1 MWQVP
6 LFDLNYDAREE
17 DAVLEVIRSRWLTSG
32 PQTARFEKLFSDY
45 LGGGVQSLAV
55 ANCTAA
61 LHLALLAC
69 GVGKGDEVI
78 ISGLSFVAC
87 LNVVSL
93 IGAVPVL
100 ADCKS
105 RDDWNVSP
113 DEIARKITPRT
124 KALLIVHFAG
134 YPCDMDEIMQIAS
147 ANNLRVIED
156 VAHAVGA
163 DYRGKKCGTL
173 GDIGCFSFFS
183 NKNLSTGE
191 GGMLVTKHGDL
202 HDCLKLLRSH
212 GMTSMTIERHDQKA
226 ISYDVVRP
234 GLNYRFDEIRAALGI
249 QQLLK
254 LDPSNLQR
262 KGHVERY
269 HALLGEAEGVKLP
282 WCDPLCDRTS
292 SYHIFPILLSKDH
305 DRLALVESMRR
316 DGVQTS
322 MHYPAYQSFTC
333 YAQLGQHVPTADE
346 ISGRVLTLPLFATMG
361 SQEIDTVCDS
371 LLRGLQSC

>member
-6 LFDLNYDAREE
+6 LFDLNYDSREE

-45 LGGGVQSLAV
+45 LGGGVESLAV
-55 ANCTAA
+55 ANCTGA

-69 GVGKGDEVI
+69 GVGEGDEVI

-105 RDDWNVSP
+105 QDDWNVSP

-163 DYRGKKCGTL
+163 EYKGKKCGTF

-191 GGMLVTKHGDL
+191 GGMLVTKRGDL
-202 HDCLKLLRSH
+202 HDRLKLLRSH

-234 GLNYRFDEIRAALGI
+234 GFNYRFDEIRAALGI

-254 LDPSNLQR
+254 LDAGNLQR
-262 KGHVERY
+262 KAHAERY

-282 WCDPLCDRTS
+282 WSDPLCDRTS
-292 SYHIFPILLSKDH
+292 SYHIFPILLAKGH

-333 YAQLGQHVPTADE
+333 YTELGQHVPTADE
-346 ISGRVLTLPLFATMG
+346 ISSRVLTLPLFATMG
-361 SQEIDTVCDS
+361 SQAIDTVCDS
-371 LLRGLQSC
+371 LLRGLKSC